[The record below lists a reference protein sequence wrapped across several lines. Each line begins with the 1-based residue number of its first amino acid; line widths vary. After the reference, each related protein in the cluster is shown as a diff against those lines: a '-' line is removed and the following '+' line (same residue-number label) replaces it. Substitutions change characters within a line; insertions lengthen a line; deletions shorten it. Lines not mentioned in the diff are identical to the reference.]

1 MKYAKEHKEDQ
12 ELLTHMCFVAI
23 EAVCKMIFLDNFMHG
38 KYKVK
43 DGKPANRCQMYV
55 THLFVRNLQT
65 SGDLHP
71 GNVLID
77 PVKKKFVLLDV
88 GIVVA
93 YTAEDHTTIVDV
105 LTSFLRRKG
114 RRAGRLMID
123 SSNRLLRESNDH
135 ALDEERFLDV
145 IEQINIEATTKGY
158 FMQNLGHYITLICDA
173 AAKHHVLLN
182 QAFISSALAVKIQ
195 EGIALALDPSVKI
208 YKVATPILYESE
220 RRRGNVKNTTMKIL
234 GLDKYFQS
242 KADSA

>member
-1 MKYAKEHKEDQ
+1 MKFAKEHKEEQ

-38 KYKVK
+38 KYRVK
-43 DGKPANRCQMYV
+43 DGKSTNPFQIYV
-55 THLFVRNLQT
+55 THLFVINLQT

-93 YTAEDHTTIVDV
+93 YTEEDHTTIVDV
-105 LTSFLRRKG
+105 LTSFIRRKG
-114 RRAGRLMID
+114 RTAGRLMID

-135 ALDEERFLDV
+135 AVDEERFLDKM
-145 IEQINIEATTKGY
+145 EQVNIEATTQGY
-158 FMQNLGHYITLICDA
+158 LMENLGYYITFICNA

-220 RRRGNVKNTTMKIL
+220 RRRGNVKNTAMKIL
-234 GLDKYFQS
+234 GLDKYFKS
-242 KADSA
+242 KADAA